1 MERLRLKSNY
11 LISRVP
17 LGFTR
22 SIASQINWND
32 RLIGI
37 LGARG
42 LGKTT
47 LLLQQ
52 ISKNHGVNSHAL
64 YISMDDLAF
73 AGASLHRFATEFS
86 NKGGT
91 LLYIDEVHKYPQWS
105 QELKIIY
112 DTLPDLKVVFAGAS
126 TIDILKHYA
135 NLSKRAT
142 IHNLYGLS
150 FREYLEM
157 YDIANLPAV
166 TLDTL
171 LDDHQAIALEMT
183 KEFKPAYHF
192 DKYLTMGYYLFDCSD
207 YEAFK
212 RELESSIC
220 QTIESDMAYMEGY
233 DSRNAHKIK
242 KLLNAIAQSVPFK
255 PNLVKISETIGVHRN
270 TLINYFFHLEKASL
284 IQMLYPSGSAISILQ
299 KPEMVYLNN
308 PNSAQLLPSV
318 SPDRDAL
325 ILTFAA
331 NVLGSMG
338 QVKITSRGFF
348 DFEGKWLFALE
359 GPKGAKRRK
368 PRSKEVFTLTD
379 GIEVGS
385 DKSIPLW
392 LLGLATNH

>member
-11 LISRVP
+11 LSNRVP
-17 LGFTR
+17 LSFTR

-52 ISKNHGVNSHAL
+52 ISKNHGVNPQAM
-64 YISMDDLAF
+64 YISLDDLAF
-73 AGASLHRFATEFS
+73 AGASLHEFAAEFR

-91 LLYIDEVHKYPQWS
+91 NLYIDEVHKYPQWS

-112 DTLPDLKVVFAGAS
+112 DTLPDLKVVFAGVS

-142 IHNLYGLS
+142 IHNLHGLS
-150 FREYLEM
+150 FKEYLEL
-157 YDIANLPAV
+157 YGIANLPAL
-166 TLDTL
+166 TLDSL
-171 LDDHQAIALEMT
+171 IDDHQSIALEIT
-183 KEFKPAYHF
+183 NDFKPTVHL
-192 DKYLTMGYYLFDCSD
+192 DKYLTMGYYPCDCSD
-207 YEAFK
+207 YEAYK
-212 RELESSIC
+212 RELESNIR

-242 KLLNAIAQSVPFK
+242 RLLNTVAQNVPFK
-255 PNLVKISETIGVHRN
+255 PNLVKISQAIGVHRN

-308 PNSAQLLPSV
+308 PSTAQFLPQV

-325 ILTFAA
+325 VSTFVA
-331 NVLGSMG
+331 NMLGSKG
-338 QVKITSRGFF
+338 QVKITKRGFF
-348 DFEGKWLFALE
+348 DFDGKWQFSVE
-359 GPKGAKRRK
+359 GAKSQKRRK
-368 PRSKEVFTLTD
+368 PRSKDVFTLSD

-385 DKSIPLW
+385 EKTIPLW
-392 LLGLATNH
+392 MVGLLT